1 MFVRIVLALG
11 LALAAGTA
19 AAQAW
24 PAKAVRF
31 VVPFPPGGAT
41 DVAARALA
49 DKLAAAFGQQ
59 VVVENRAGGGG
70 AIGAAEVARAAPD
83 GYVLL
88 FTADPMTTQH
98 LVVKALPYDVMRDFV
113 PVTQVTIQPIAI
125 AVHPSVGASTI
136 QEFVA
141 LAKASP
147 GKYSFAHSGTGS
159 GQHMAGELFKRRA
172 GIDMVDIPYRGGG
185 PAVAD
190 LLGGQVLVGVLGSTP
205 LVPHHKAGRVRIL
218 GFTTKERFALLPEI
232 PTVQEAGFAGFD
244 ISQWLGIFAPAG
256 TPRPIVER
264 LNAEV
269 NKALQA
275 PDVVEKMNAQGVA
288 PAGGGVDEFAAFV
301 RKDYEHWG
309 RVVREA
315 GVRVEEAG
323 PAR

>member
-1 MFVRIVLALG
+1 MLVRIAIAAV
-11 LALAAGTA
+11 LALAAGAA

-172 GIDMVDIPYRGGG
+172 GIEMVDIPYRGGG

-218 GFTTKERFALLPEI
+218 AFTTKERFALLPEI

-256 TPRPIVER
+256 TPRPIVDR
-264 LNAEV
+264 VQADV
-269 NKALQA
+269 AAALKL
-275 PDVVEKMNAQGVA
+275 PDVVERLARGALA
-288 PAGGGVDEFAAFV
+288 PVGSTPEQFAALLKADLD
-301 RKDYEHWG
+301 RWG
-309 RVVREA
+309 SLA
-315 GVRVEEAG
+315 AAIGLQ
-323 PAR
+323 PQ

>member
-1 MFVRIVLALG
+1 MLVRIAIAAV
-11 LALAAGTA
+11 LALAAGVAT
-19 AAQAW
+19 AQAW

-205 LVPHHKAGRVRIL
+205 LAPNHKAGRVRIL
-218 GFTTKERFALLPEI
+218 AFTTKDRFALLPEV
-232 PTVQEAGFAGFD
+232 PTLNESGFPGFD

-256 TPRPIVER
+256 TPRPIVDR
-264 LNAEV
+264 IQQDVAA
-269 NKALQA
+269 ALKL
-275 PDVVEKMNAQGVA
+275 PDVVERLARGALA
-288 PAGGGVDEFAAFV
+288 PVGSTPGEFAALIKADLE
-301 RKDYEHWG
+301 RWG
-309 RVVREA
+309 
-315 GVRVEEAG
+315 GVAAAIG
-323 PAR
+323 LQPQ